1 VLEPT
6 YTVHIM
12 ASFARDMGHAVAKGE
27 VIPPF
32 IWNKE
37 LRLHLRA
44 EMDVAYYILDRVLFS

>member
-1 VLEPT
+1 
-6 YTVHIM
+6 M